1 MTPSVP
7 PPSSPQLAFLSHS
20 TVAERLGVFYSE
32 RPLLCNLL
40 GLAGRVFLAWLW
52 LSSGLAKLQD
62 FDTFQ
67 RAVFDYQLLPVWA
80 GYGVS
85 YLIPGVEIGLG
96 TYLLLGWWTRLTS
109 LGSALLL
116 TIFCLA
122 IVWAMSQGLQID
134 CGCMLGGSESQPVGT
149 NKLLE
154 NGALI
159 SISLLVALWPHH
171 WLSVDQLMTK
181 KPAE

>member
-1 MTPSVP
+1 
-7 PPSSPQLAFLSHS
+7 
-20 TVAERLGVFYSE
+20 VFYSE

-40 GLAGRVFLAWLW
+40 GLAGRLFLAWLW

-80 GYGVS
+80 GYGAS
-85 YLIPGVEIGLG
+85 YIIPGVEIGLG
-96 TYLLLGWWTRLTS
+96 SYLLLGWWTRLTS
-109 LGSALLL
+109 VGSALLL
-116 TIFCLA
+116 TVFCLA
-122 IVWAMSQGLQID
+122 ILWAMSQGLQID
-134 CGCMLGGSESQPVGT
+134 CGCMLGGNQSQPVGT
-149 NKLLE
+149 SKLLE

-171 WLSVDQLMTK
+171 WLSIDQLINKTSD
-181 KPAE
+181 